1 MGWLWMCLG
10 IRDKSSARRIGGRVS
25 SDTYLAPQYD
35 PTKTPRIEDY
45 LQPRRAGYDAFV
57 DGHPPESPTWKCNNT
72 SSAGPYDKDLAA
84 GQKGTHLYRRSVSES
99 FKGEYGPY
107 WGYPEDMPVEDF
119 VSIEFPRVT
128 PPSTRKS
135 FSELLIETDTLDK
148 GPLALAAMAAAAER
162 AARSLRLQKEG
173 SSSAAVKEVNSVEG
187 AQKAARVEVLEKE
200 QLGVASL
207 SKDHLETSNAVA
219 AFKESRRQSQ
229 MAERSPTQ
237 EQTVVNNPSY
247 ISNLFRSSRKRSL
260 PFKSRSFQ
268 RALSPVPEV
277 LSLEE
282 ELRSRRKSDVALPTA
297 RGASGDCPAATSSG
311 EAKPDVPPLF
321 KKQRDSELVT
331 EDNSP
336 STEEWDGYVV
346 VERVSE
352 MPPRCESLD
361 VDPATS
367 SVNGR
372 ILDGEADSS
381 SGVSAEVALQDDAMS
396 SAVRQSPSINDSE
409 SQQDETLLRTPVR
422 DTLVTPEVFISPKT
436 TTAELNFTRVMD
448 MDPEDRPIFGSLADH
463 WEAAWATKRPTWDG
477 KGIPNSTNKYRE
489 DQKVMW
495 HATPFE
501 ERLAQALATQQDSVP
516 QRRNS
521 FNGRTSRLAASR
533 SDRGLQAH

>member
-1 MGWLWMCLG
+1 
-10 IRDKSSARRIGGRVS
+10 V
-25 SDTYLAPQYD
+25 
-35 PTKTPRIEDY
+35 
-45 LQPRRAGYDAFV
+45 
-57 DGHPPESPTWKCNNT
+57 N
-72 SSAGPYDKDLAA
+72 
-84 GQKGTHLYRRSVSES
+84 SE
-99 FKGEYGPY
+99 
-107 WGYPEDMPVEDF
+107 
-119 VSIEFPRVT
+119 
-128 PPSTRKS
+128 
-135 FSELLIETDTLDK
+135 
-148 GPLALAAMAAAAER
+148 
-162 AARSLRLQKEG
+162 EG
-173 SSSAAVKEVNSVEG
+173 S
-187 AQKAARVEVLEKE
+187 QKAARVEVLEKE

-207 SKDHLETSNAVA
+207 SKDHLEASNAVA

-229 MAERSPTQ
+229 MAEKSPTQ
-237 EQTVVNNPSY
+237 QQPVVNNPSY

-372 ILDGEADSS
+372 ILDGEGDSS
-381 SGVSAEVALQDDAMS
+381 SGGSAEVALQDDAMS

-422 DTLVTPEVFISPKT
+422 DTLVTPEVLISPKT

-489 DQKVMW
+489 VSAVS
-495 HATPFE
+495 H
-501 ERLAQALATQQDSVP
+501 LSSVDVP
-516 QRRNS
+516 SWCTETEN
-521 FNGRTSRLAASR
+521 
-533 SDRGLQAH
+533 